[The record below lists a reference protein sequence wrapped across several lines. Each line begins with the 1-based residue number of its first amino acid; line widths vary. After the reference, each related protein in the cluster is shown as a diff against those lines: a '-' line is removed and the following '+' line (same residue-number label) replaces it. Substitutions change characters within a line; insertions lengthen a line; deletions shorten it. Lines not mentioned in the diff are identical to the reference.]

1 MQMILSL
8 TVGLLRRVTFNGRT
22 ITIGIFKDHIA
33 GPVKQVRLNLDG
45 DTQSDLTVDGGY
57 NKYWNMMM
65 VI

>member
-8 TVGLLRRVTFNGRT
+8 NVGPNNGRT
-22 ITIGIFKDHIA
+22 ITTGIFKDPNA

-45 DTQSDLTVDGGY
+45 DKQSDLTVDGGD